1 MNPLLVKL
9 ERNEVNA
16 WTVVRP
22 SVVRVSQ
29 GALWLT
35 RTGDPA
41 DSVLE
46 AGQHLRL
53 RPGRWVAQSLGETRY
68 SVEVITVAKEVGDG
82 KAPVFPVL
90 QRL

>member
-16 WTVVRP
+16 WTVARP
-22 SVVRVSQ
+22 AVVRVLQ

-41 DSVLE
+41 DSVVE
-46 AGQHLRL
+46 AGQQLRL
-53 RPGRWVAQSLGETRY
+53 MPGRWVAQSLGATRY
-68 SVEVITVAKEVGDG
+68 SVEVLMAKEVSDG